1 MYVYKLCTG
10 SNHLTQRAG
19 LFGGVYNKI
28 RNPFQEVVRILV
40 VADVGRSGD
49 VGVVHEDMSH

>member
-1 MYVYKLCTG
+1 MTEDASEMQMYVYKLCTG

-40 VADVGRSGD
+40 VADVAAT
-49 VGVVHEDMSH
+49 